1 MPTQTSVKLVDGSR
15 SRSVSCFSLA
25 LISWVRFARAPIDM
39 ASAPAIQLGSGS
51 ITDPHAWRPP
61 RFRAVRQQ
69 QQSRARTEMA
79 HLSRERS
86 EAKLVA
92 LRHAGLLPP
101 PNRQVMPRA
110 ASAPQLIPA
119 DLSPLSPIKADA
131 PVGFEGVAPFQLPT
145 NLVGRRAQQAAVEVL
160 KSVREVELL
169 EFRPSEATGGHDRK
183 AQQPHFALTGPLGWR
198 RLR

>member
-1 MPTQTSVKLVDGSR
+1 MVMCRHKLLSNLWTAR
-15 SRSVSCFSLA
+15 SGSVSCSIA
-25 LISWVRFARAPIDM
+25 LISWVRFDRAPIDM
-39 ASAPAIQLGSGS
+39 ASAPAIQLGPGS

-101 PNRQVMPRA
+101 PNRQVMPRV
-110 ASAPQLIPA
+110 ASAPQLIPT

-145 NLVGRRAQQAAVEVL
+145 NLVGRRAQQAALVNSSSNRSILTNTSAASEFY
-160 KSVREVELL
+160 RADDEDEL
-169 EFRPSEATGGHDRK
+169 E
-183 AQQPHFALTGPLGWR
+183 
-198 RLR
+198 

>member
-1 MPTQTSVKLVDGSR
+1 MVMYRHKFLSNLWTAR
-15 SRSVSCFSLA
+15 SGSVSCSIA
-25 LISWVRFARAPIDM
+25 LISWVRFDRAPIDM

-92 LRHAGLLPP
+92 LRHAGLLP
-101 PNRQVMPRA
+101 Q
-110 ASAPQLIPA
+110 
-119 DLSPLSPIKADA
+119 PL
-131 PVGFEGVAPFQLPT
+131 
-145 NLVGRRAQQAAVEVL
+145 VE
-160 KSVREVELL
+160 
-169 EFRPSEATGGHDRK
+169 
-183 AQQPHFALTGPLGWR
+183 
-198 RLR
+198 